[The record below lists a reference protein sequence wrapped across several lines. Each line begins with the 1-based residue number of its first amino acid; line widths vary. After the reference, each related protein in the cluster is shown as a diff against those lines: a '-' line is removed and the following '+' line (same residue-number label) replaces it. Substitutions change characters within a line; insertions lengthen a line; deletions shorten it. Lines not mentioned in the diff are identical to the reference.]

1 VLYEAD
7 ASVGE
12 KDAELYAAVEEGDEA
27 LNAWFKTFWEGARKA
42 RERTPKMPIMRGWTR
57 QASGF

>member
-27 LNAWFKTFWEGARKA
+27 LNAWFRTFWEGARKA
-42 RERTPKMPIMRGWTR
+42 KRAGAMLSS
-57 QASGF
+57 ASWRSVCYGEQ